1 MSNKKAE
8 ASDRHN
14 NGFGKTKKLMFNQLN
29 FIKYI
34 EFNKKADAIFAHGS
48 KVLNEEWI
56 TKKLS
61 KLHKKY
67 QNLKR
72 GYDKTSLLSYLCSP
86 IASLDMILS
95 FKLKTKALRLRGCGL
110 CTKNIYLTFK
120 RFTNSPFIK
129 ALSSNAPFVF
139 FHTI

>member
-1 MSNKKAE
+1 MDYKE
-8 ASDRHN
+8 I
-14 NGFGKTKKLMFNQLN
+14 GV
-29 FIKYI
+29 
-34 EFNKKADAIFAHGS
+34 E
-48 KVLNEEWI
+48 
-56 TKKLS
+56 LS

-67 QNLKR
+67 QIQKR